1 MLFMNIYTWEP
12 GQRNELLKRRIEKGM
27 ALSEGVKMVGEWTDL
42 GGGRGFL
49 LFESNDPKACM
60 TSTMVW
66 SDLMKMEPVPVI
78 ETADLLKMAG
88 KGKEQKK

>member
-12 GQRNELLKRRIEKGM
+12 GQRNELLKRRMEKGM
-27 ALSEGVKMVGEWTDL
+27 ALSEGVKLVGEWTDL

-49 LFESNDPKACM
+49 LTESNDPKACIA
-60 TSTMVW
+60 STMVW

-78 ETADLLKMAG
+78 ETADLLKVAKKG
-88 KGKEQKK
+88 KGSKK